1 MQAIMKRIENIT
13 DFIAWS
19 KEVNLSS
26 KLCDLQDVYARSDQ
40 NLLNDLF
47 FDMLKNDKHL
57 IIFAV
62 QKCMGS
68 ENFLNFINGYV
79 NRLANREIIEHIDA
93 YNKEISEDRQKI
105 ASEEK
110 AIEEKKFYIA
120 GIEKENKTLKNQVDE
135 LWDTNSILRSCVNN
149 LEDEAKKLNQELK
162 KQYSF
167 ESHIKELLKAA

>member
-1 MQAIMKRIENIT
+1 MKRIENIT
-13 DFIAWS
+13 DFITWS
-19 KEVNLSS
+19 KEVNLHTTYL
-26 KLCDLQDVYARSDQ
+26 LCDLQDIYART
-40 NLLNDLF
+40 NPKVLNTIF
-47 FDMLKNDKHL
+47 WSALKNDKHL

-62 QKCMGS
+62 NKCMGS
-68 ENFLNFINGYV
+68 EALLSLLHSYISYV
-79 NRLANREIIEHIDA
+79 ANKEIIEHIDA